1 LPPAIDHFQSF
12 PFVALS
18 FLCILI
24 YWRVQDNLFLNVVLR
39 FLSYLKVSDLVAT
52 RWRQMA
58 IASLTKR
65 AIDALPPREKAYI
78 VFDGRLPG
86 FGLRVAPTGRKTFVL
101 EYRPHGGGRGV
112 AKKRLTIGAH
122 GPLTADAARKAAL
135 DALARVRRGEDPQ
148 ADKEGQRAAVTV
160 STLIEEFIDGHVNVH
175 CKPKTRVPYVAVL
188 TRLRIEHGSL
198 KAEALKWAQVAAMHT
213 SMAETPFVANRFLAV
228 TSKMFSWAEERGF
241 IPEGHVNPTGKIQ
254 RYREEPRERF
264 LTAAELAKLGA
275 ALEKAE
281 TVGLPYAVDETKPT
295 AKHAPKSESRLR
307 TLDPY
312 AVAAIRLLILTGARL
327 HEILDARW
335 EFINSEKGLLDLPD
349 SKTGKKS
356 IHLNAA
362 AIEILTNLPRVN
374 GNPHI
379 IAGANDGA
387 PRADLN
393 KPWNALKKAAGLEG
407 LRLHDL
413 RHSFASVG
421 AGGGLSL
428 PIIGAILGHS
438 QASTTQ
444 RYAHLGDDPRRA
456 AVEQIGSAID
466 ATMRRKP
473 SAEVIPLRRGS

>member
-1 LPPAIDHFQSF
+1 M
-12 PFVALS
+12 
-18 FLCILI
+18 
-24 YWRVQDNLFLNVVLR
+24 
-39 FLSYLKVSDLVAT
+39 AT
-52 RWRQMA
+52 KEAAMVK
-58 IASLTKR
+58 LTKR
-65 AIDALPPREKAYI
+65 TVYALKSREKLYAA
-78 VFDGRLPG
+78 FDDDIKG
-86 FGLRVAPTGRKTFVL
+86 FGVRVAPSGLKTFVV
-101 EYRPHGGGRGV
+101 EYRTSGSNRDTPKR
-112 AKKRLTIGAH
+112 RLTLGRYGAM
-122 GPLTADAARKAAL
+122 TVEQARGAAL
-135 DALARVRRGEDPQ
+135 DALADIRHGGDPQ
-148 ADKEGQRAAVTV
+148 AKKADRRAAATV
-160 STLIEEFIDGHVNVH
+160 STLIKEFIDGHVNVH
-175 CKPKTRVPYVAVL
+175 CKPKTRVPYLAVL

-198 KAEALKWAQVAAMHT
+198 KAEALKRAQVAATHT
-213 SMAETPFVANRFLAV
+213 AMAETPFVANRFLAV

-241 IPEGHVNPTGKIQ
+241 IPEGHVNPASKIQ

-264 LTAAELAKLGA
+264 LTGVELAKLGE

-281 TVGLPYAVDETKPT
+281 TIGLPYAVDETKPK
-295 AKHAPKSESRLR
+295 AKHAPKPESRLR

-335 EFINSEKGLLDLPD
+335 EFINFEKGLLDLPD

-362 AIEILTNLPRVN
+362 ALQVLADLPRG

-428 PIIGAILGHS
+428 PIIGAILGHA

-444 RYAHLGDDPRRA
+444 RYAHLVDDPRRA
-456 AVEQIGSAID
+456 AVEQIGGAID
-466 ATMRRKP
+466 AAMRRKAP
-473 SAEVIPLRRGS
+473 GEVIPLRHNIGG